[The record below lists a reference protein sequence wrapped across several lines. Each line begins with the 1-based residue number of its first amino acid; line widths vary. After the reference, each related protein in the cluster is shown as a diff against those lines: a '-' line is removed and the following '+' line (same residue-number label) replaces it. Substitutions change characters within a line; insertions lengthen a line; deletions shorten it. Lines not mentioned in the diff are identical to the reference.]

1 MVFLYLLTSRAP
13 MTGAVEETLQ
23 PFVSAGSAGAWFSV
37 PAGTRP
43 TADEK
48 LIGSRRN
55 EGDTVRTPTLL
66 S

>member
-1 MVFLYLLTSRAP
+1 

-37 PAGTRP
+37 PVGTRP